1 MNNLC
6 DTIDIRVKTRYLADP
21 SAPAETRYV
30 FAYDIPIRNNGT
42 DSAQL
47 LSRHWI
53 ITDGD
58 GKTQEVRGSGVVG
71 EQPIIDADDEY
82 SYSSGTLMT
91 TVVGSMQ
98 GSFTMRAK
106 DGEEFEAII
115 APFGLAV
122 PGAVH

>member
-6 DTIDIRVKTRYLADP
+6 DTIDIRVKTRYLADH
-21 SAPAETRYV
+21 SAPAENRYV
-30 FAYDIPIRNNGT
+30 FAYDITIRNNGT

-58 GKTQEVRGSGVVG
+58 GKTQEVR
-71 EQPIIDADDEY
+71 IIDADDEY

>member
-1 MNNLC
+1 MTYLSN
-6 DTIDIRVKTRYLADP
+6 TINISVNTRYLAEHSHP
-21 SAPAETRYV
+21 EPNRYV
-30 FAYDIPIRNNGT
+30 CAYDITIRNNGT

-71 EQPIIDADDEY
+71 EQPIIDADDEF
-82 SYSSGTLMT
+82 SYSSGTLMAT
-91 TVVGSMQ
+91 AVGSMQ

-106 DGEEFEAII
+106 DGEEFEAPI

-122 PGAVH
+122 PGALH

>member
-6 DTIDIRVKTRYLADP
+6 DTIDIRVKTRYLAEH
-21 SAPAETRYV
+21 SAPEDNRYV
-30 FAYDIPIRNNGT
+30 FAYDIVIRNNGT
-42 DSAQL
+42 ESAQL

-71 EQPIIDADDEY
+71 EQPVIDADDEF

-91 TVVGSMQ
+91 TAVGSMQ
-98 GSFTMRAK
+98 GSFTMRAE
-106 DGEEFEAII
+106 DGEEFDAPI

-122 PGAVH
+122 PGVLH

>member
-1 MNNLC
+1 MTDLC
-6 DTIDIRVKTRYLADP
+6 NTIDISVNTRYLAEHSHPEDN
-21 SAPAETRYV
+21 RYV
-30 FAYDIPIRNNGT
+30 FAYDIVIRNNGT

-71 EQPIIDADDEY
+71 EQPVIDADEEY

-91 TVVGSMQ
+91 TAVGSMQ
-98 GSFTMRAK
+98 GSFTMRSE
-106 DGEEFEAII
+106 DGEEFEAAI
-115 APFGLAV
+115 APFSLAV
-122 PGAVH
+122 PGVLH